1 MKRKIKWLDR
11 RVARPGP
18 FLALCL
24 TEAEYLQVM
33 KELKVIYLNQ
43 WVSENAGATSHH
55 LINKEG
61 AITSV
66 VCVGDYKDRNPIE
79 VAGMLVHEAVHVWQW
94 YTETIGERTP
104 ASEQEAYAIQA
115 IAQEL
120 MAEFSRRMKDE

>member
-1 MKRKIKWLDR
+1 LKQKIKWLDR

-33 KELKVIYLNQ
+33 KELKVNYFNQ
-43 WVSENAGATSHH
+43 WVSERADATTHH
-55 LINKEG
+55 LINKDG
-61 AITSV
+61 AISSV
-66 VCVGDYKDRNPIE
+66 ICLEGYKDRSPIE

-120 MAEFSRRMKDE
+120 MAEFARRMKDE